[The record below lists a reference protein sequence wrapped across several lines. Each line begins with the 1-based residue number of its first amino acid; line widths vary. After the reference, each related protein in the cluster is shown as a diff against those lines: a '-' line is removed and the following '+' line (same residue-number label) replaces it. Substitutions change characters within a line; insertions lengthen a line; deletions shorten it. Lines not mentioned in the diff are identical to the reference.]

1 MDRTNDQKMK
11 HRRTNLVSSV
21 VIAWIAIISPTASAQ
36 QATPQPY
43 SDTTT
48 SAGLPR
54 SSSGSPGHA
63 HYESQTHPTIVDRTR
78 FTTNRSSQ
86 VDLPLP
92 TEKDAFTFA
101 VFGDRTGGPAEG
113 IEILKQ
119 AVEDVNLFEPDL
131 VMTVGDL
138 IQGYNTTDEWMPQM
152 REYKDVMS
160 KLLCPWFP
168 VAGNH
173 DVYYRGPNPPSN
185 QHDESYEVHFGP
197 LWYAFRHKTCWFI
210 VLYSDEGNP
219 QTGEKNF
226 NKPACQRMS
235 EEQFAWLK
243 ATLGKAAPAEH
254 VFVFLHHPRWLGKN
268 YGDDWE
274 KVHAELVKAGNVR
287 IVFAGHIH
295 RMRYDGP
302 RDGIEYVTLATVGGG
317 QSSVSPAAGF
327 LHQYHM
333 VTVRKQQI
341 AMASLP
347 VGEAMNIREITG
359 TISNEVE
366 QIAQAT
372 PTFVTR
378 PRFDENGRADKAV
391 VVELYNPVSRPVEFT
406 VRVDSSDQRWAAQ
419 PDHLHAK
426 IEPGQR
432 ITHEIQV
439 RRFESVIDDSYR
451 VPELIVDTDY
461 LAEDARI
468 ALATRRFNVPIQI
481 EIPPSEG
488 PVTNQ
493 AVVTSTDNCLSVDS
507 ALIDIP
513 DGPLTLECWLNAKS
527 FGDRVGLIAKTEM
540 SEYGIFV
547 SGGLPYFTI
556 NLDGRYFEPQPTE
569 ARLEVGKWHHV
580 AGVFDG
586 REVRF
591 YLDGQLVAQ
600 ESATGTR
607 RRNGLPLMIGA
618 DVNNRSEG
626 TSFFDGQID
635 AVRLSTVARYTGE
648 SFKPARTWQT
658 DADTALLLDL
668 DGRVGPFAPD
678 RSSKAAHA
686 MMVGEPTF
694 VEIATAP

>member
-1 MDRTNDQKMK
+1 MMNRHLNKFI
-11 HRRTNLVSSV
+11 RGLVILWLTIITSV
-21 VIAWIAIISPTASAQ
+21 ASAQ
-36 QATPQPY
+36 PSAPVADGD
-43 SDTTT
+43 STTT
-48 SAGLPR
+48 SADLPR
-54 SSSGSPGHA
+54 RPSKRQPGHA
-63 HYESQTHPTIVDRTR
+63 HYESRVHPTTTDASR
-78 FTTNRSSQ
+78 FTTNRTSQ
-86 VDLPLP
+86 INLPLP
-92 TEKDAFTFA
+92 TEQDAFMFA

-160 KLLCPWFP
+160 ELLCPWFP

-173 DVYYRGPNPPSN
+173 DVYYRGPNPPSR
-185 QHDESYEVHFGP
+185 QHDENYEVHFGP

-219 QTGEKNF
+219 RTGDKDF

-235 EEQFAWLK
+235 DEQFDWLK
-243 ATLGKAAPAEH
+243 ETLGKTQAAEH
-254 VFVFLHHPRWLGKN
+254 VFVFLHHPRWLGNN

-274 KVHAELVKAGNVR
+274 KVHAQLVKAGNVR

-317 QSSVSPAAGF
+317 QSGVAPEAGF

-359 TISNEVE
+359 TISTEVE
-366 QIAQAT
+366 QVAQAT

-378 PRFDENGRADKAV
+378 PRFDTSGRASDAI

-406 VRVDSSDQRWAAQ
+406 VRADSTDQRWAAE
-419 PDHLHAK
+419 PDHIHAML
-426 IEPGQR
+426 EPGQR
-432 ITHEIQV
+432 VTCQITM
-439 RRFESVIDDSYR
+439 RRFEAVIDDAFR

-461 LAEDARI
+461 LAENARI
-468 ALATRRFNVPIQI
+468 ALATRRFNIPIQI

-488 PVTNQ
+488 PVTNK
-493 AVVTSTDNCLSVDS
+493 ALVTSDGNCLSVDS
-507 ALIDIP
+507 ALIDLP
-513 DGPLTLECWLNAKS
+513 DGPISLECWLKAKS

-547 SGGLPYFTI
+547 SQGLPYFTI
-556 NLDGRYFEPQPTE
+556 NLDGRYVEPQPGA
-569 ARLEVGKWHHV
+569 ARLEIGKWHHV

-591 YLDGQLVAQ
+591 YLDGVLVARDEGQ
-600 ESATGTR
+600 GAR

-618 DVNNRSEG
+618 DVDNRSEG

-635 AVRLSTVARYTGE
+635 TVRLSTVARYSGE
-648 SFKPARTWQT
+648 SFKPARTWEA
-658 DADTALLLDL
+658 DAETALLLDL
-668 DGRVGPFAPD
+668 DRRVGPFAPD
-678 RSSKAAHA
+678 RSGKAAHA
-686 MMVGEPTF
+686 MMVGDPSY
-694 VEIATAP
+694 VEVATAP